1 MLQSWPIN
9 LPVIDLP
16 SMMSFAMVIN
26 LNETYISDIFIRP
39 LHFYLFFFFIKTRN
53 EIVDWSSLIMGLI
66 DPEEVLLNVIVLY
79 RFLLLKERAYGM
91 H

>member
-9 LPVIDLP
+9 LPVIDLR

-39 LHFYLFFFFIKTRN
+39 LHFYLFFFFYKN
-53 EIVDWSSLIMGLI
+53 
-66 DPEEVLLNVIVLY
+66 PE
-79 RFLLLKERAYGM
+79 RDC
-91 H
+91 

>member
-1 MLQSWPIN
+1 
-9 LPVIDLP
+9 
-16 SMMSFAMVIN
+16 
-26 LNETYISDIFIRP
+26 
-39 LHFYLFFFFIKTRN
+39 
-53 EIVDWSSLIMGLI
+53 MGLI